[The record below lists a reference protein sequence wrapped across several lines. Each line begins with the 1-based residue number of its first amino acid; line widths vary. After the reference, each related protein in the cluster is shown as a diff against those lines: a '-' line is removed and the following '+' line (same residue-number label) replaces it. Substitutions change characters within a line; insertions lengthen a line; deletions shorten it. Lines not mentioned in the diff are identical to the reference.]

1 MTDTILLKVK
11 EVIKETVDT
20 ITIVFEKASTEI
32 TYQSGQFL
40 TLIANINGEEIRRAY
55 SLCSTSGVD
64 ENMAVSVKRV
74 SGGKMSNYLN
84 DKLKAGDEL
93 NALAPMGN
101 FVFSPSQD
109 RQRHIV
115 LIGAG
120 SGITPLMSILKAVLK
135 QESKSIVSLVYTNKN
150 QESAIFYDQLEELKS
165 ASNGRFRLVHH
176 FTRRIEEVQKKGGFL
191 GLKKKLEAEE
201 VHYRLTREQLSLYLD
216 LFNIEPTDDTQYYIC
231 GPNGIMDI
239 AQITLKNR
247 KVVPTTIHL
256 ESFVSNKEDEYKN
269 KHQDDNGVKSVQL
282 IVNGQDYHVEVSGS
296 ETILQAAISQGVDIP
311 YSCQAGICTACM
323 GKCTSGQV
331 EMSEDMGLTDGE
343 KAEGQ
348 VLTCV
353 SHPVSQNIVIEYD

>member
-40 TLIANINGEEIRRAY
+40 TLIATINGEEIRRAY

-64 ENMAVSVKRV
+64 ENLAVSVKRV
-74 SGGKMSNYLN
+74 DGGKMSNYLN
-84 DKLKAGDEL
+84 DNLKKGDEL
-93 NALAPMGN
+93 SALAPMGN

-150 QESAIFYDQLEELKS
+150 QENAIFYKQLEELKS
-165 ASNGRFRLVHH
+165 ASSGRLRLVHH
-176 FTRRIEEVQKKGGFL
+176 FTRRVEEVQKKGFL
-191 GLKKKLEAEE
+191 GLKKKLQAEE

-216 LFNIEPTDDTQYYIC
+216 LFNIEPTDDTQYYVC
-231 GPNGIMDI
+231 GPNGMMDI
-239 AQITLKNR
+239 AEITLKNR
-247 KVVPTTIHL
+247 KVVPATIHL

-269 KHQDDNGVKSVQL
+269 KNQNDNGVKSVEL
-282 IVNGQDYHVEVSGS
+282 IVSGQNYHVDVKGS
-296 ETILQAAISQGVDIP
+296 ETILQAAISQGVEIP

-323 GKCTSGQV
+323 GKCTSGDV

-353 SHPVSQNIVIEYD
+353 SHPVSNNVVIEYD